1 MGVVVREGFPC
12 RSPGPASTVA
22 QLLKHSFTTCDM
34 TEPGVEDTVP
44 EAGTITQPEQ
54 NSEADA
60 ADLISGA
67 AIDALHDAPDADGS
81 DSTPPRSSSNKI
93 APLSPAGS
101 AGQTTEGGPAPV
113 NRKKACAQFMDGMFM
128 TLVMILATLVSL
140 CAPDLLVWGTDRSS
154 DETIAWINMICFV
167 LFLLEWIIN
176 SVVMTKDTGFPPY
189 LCGFFWWMDAAA
201 TFSMIGDIY
210 FLAQVF
216 APPSTGGAKMKN
228 MKAGKLIKLGRTTK
242 LLRVLRI
249 VRMIK
254 LIKLALK
261 GKEET
266 EEELAA
272 KAEEEA
278 IADKGS
284 VVGQKLAQKTTLN
297 VLLGIL
303 LMMFV
308 LPFLNYD
315 AEDNSFAWGFDQLRR
330 INNQARMTSSAD
342 AFKDFL
348 SPQTS
353 PNAAFEKNPEGQ
365 VVLRQLMYMKL
376 KNGTATYTFALPGW
390 EEAYDKLRTNERLIL
405 EAQLEGG
412 AYATVEYAEI
422 EKLSLTTSPYE
433 VSTADILAM
442 NNTIVLSRRSVAIQ
456 ESYFSFVLI
465 MFIMV
470 MLLGS
475 SAFFNADAN
484 LLVVGPIENMVKRIS
499 DMQAD
504 PLGLNAD
511 IEAEQVRIATE
522 KKKMA
527 EDNDPKLKA
536 KREAEEAKQAA
547 AEAKQAKKKKKKKPE
562 QYETA
567 MLNNTIGR
575 IQQLLRVGF
584 GSAGGE
590 IVAKNLLAAEA
601 GEAPKVASKFGLRVY
616 GIWGFC
622 IIEDFNEILVA
633 LDDDIMTFVNCV
645 AGMVHTEVGKNK
657 GAVNKNIGEAFL
669 LTWKTK
675 PATDPLLK
683 NEDGTP
689 FNELDFVQGKV
700 CDPATGKMIDE
711 GTKEYYFD
719 KLAGGGLPG
728 LDQQEAAECALR
740 SCKAI
745 AEKLDTEMDDR
756 LNSALCKPG
765 SFGAAPDQRKTLLEV
780 LRTSDVI
787 PNSRFRVHMGV
798 GLNYGWGIEGAIGS
812 EHKVDASY
820 LSPNV
825 NTAARLETANHQFGT
840 KMLIS
845 LNVVKMMSQK
855 CQDSLRCVECVRP
868 KGVAIGIRIH
878 TSDQIQMLKD
888 PLNPNPALRLEKYLP
903 PRATQ
908 EFQDLYREGF
918 DAYFQGEWPKAKELM
933 DKCAAMDPGDVP
945 TQVILKQMSD
955 RGNTWKDY
963 WVTKQGEIG
972 SGRALT
978 SK

>member
-1 MGVVVREGFPC
+1 M
-12 RSPGPASTVA
+12 
-22 QLLKHSFTTCDM
+22 
-34 TEPGVEDTVP
+34 
-44 EAGTITQPEQ
+44 
-54 NSEADA
+54 
-60 ADLISGA
+60 
-67 AIDALHDAPDADGS
+67 
-81 DSTPPRSSSNKI
+81 
-93 APLSPAGS
+93 
-101 AGQTTEGGPAPV
+101 
-113 NRKKACAQFMDGMFM
+113 
-128 TLVMILATLVSL
+128 
-140 CAPDLLVWGTDRSS
+140 DRSAKVYQ
-154 DETIAWINMICFV
+154 E
-167 LFLLEWIIN
+167 FL
-176 SVVMTKDTGFPPY
+176 TG
-189 LCGFFWWMDAAA
+189 
-201 TFSMIGDIY
+201 
-210 FLAQVF
+210 
-216 APPSTGGAKMKN
+216 PS
-228 MKAGKLIKLGRTTK
+228 
-242 LLRVLRI
+242 
-249 VRMIK
+249 
-254 LIKLALK
+254 
-261 GKEET
+261 
-266 EEELAA
+266 
-272 KAEEEA
+272 
-278 IADKGS
+278 
-284 VVGQKLAQKTTLN
+284 
-297 VLLGIL
+297 
-303 LMMFV
+303 
-308 LPFLNYD
+308 
-315 AEDNSFAWGFDQLRR
+315 
-330 INNQARMTSSAD
+330 
-342 AFKDFL
+342 
-348 SPQTS
+348 S
-353 PNAAFEKNPEGQ
+353 PNAAFDKNPDGD
-365 VVLRQLMYMKL
+365 VVLREIMFLKL
-376 KNGTATYTFALPGW
+376 ENKSGTSVASDSYAQAGW
-390 EEAYDKLRTNERLIL
+390 AAKYNSLRTNERLIL

-456 ESYFSFVLI
+456 EAYYSFVLI

-511 IEAEQVRIATE
+511 IEAEQLRIATE
-522 KKKMA
+522 KKKLA

-547 AEAKQAKKKKKKKPE
+547 AEAKQAKKKKKKKKPE

-728 LDQQEAAECALR
+728 LDQQEAAECALK

-787 PNSRFRVHMGV
+787 PNSERFRVHMGV

-845 LNVVKMMSQK
+845 QIVVDMMSESEAK
-855 CQDSLRCVECVRP
+855 KLRCVDCVRP
-868 KGVAIGIRIH
+868 KGVQTGINIYTYDH
-878 TSDQIQMLKD
+878 IQQLTNPFSKD
-888 PLNPNPALRLEKYLP
+888 PNLRWAKAYPAADNPK
-903 PRATQ
+903 
-908 EFQDLYREGF
+908 FQDKYREGF
-918 DAYFQGEWPKAKELM
+918 KLYFKGQWSEAIP
-933 DKCAAMDPGDVP
+933 
-945 TQVILKQMSD
+945 ILKECQALAEDDVSTGVLLDYMERLGGSPPLD
-955 RGNTWKDY
+955 HPVFKTWI
-963 WVTKQGEIG
+963 GESGKVG
-972 SGRALT
+972 SGRMLT
-978 SK
+978 AK

>member
-1 MGVVVREGFPC
+1 
-12 RSPGPASTVA
+12 
-22 QLLKHSFTTCDM
+22 
-34 TEPGVEDTVP
+34 
-44 EAGTITQPEQ
+44 
-54 NSEADA
+54 
-60 ADLISGA
+60 
-67 AIDALHDAPDADGS
+67 
-81 DSTPPRSSSNKI
+81 
-93 APLSPAGS
+93 
-101 AGQTTEGGPAPV
+101 
-113 NRKKACAQFMDGMFM
+113 
-128 TLVMILATLVSL
+128 
-140 CAPDLLVWGTDRSS
+140 
-154 DETIAWINMICFV
+154 
-167 LFLLEWIIN
+167 
-176 SVVMTKDTGFPPY
+176 
-189 LCGFFWWMDAAA
+189 
-201 TFSMIGDIY
+201 
-210 FLAQVF
+210 
-216 APPSTGGAKMKN
+216 

-284 VVGQKLAQKTTLN
+284 VVGHKLAQKTTLN

-330 INNQARMTSSAD
+330 ITDDARMDRSA
-342 AFKDFL
+342 KVYQEFL
-348 SPQTS
+348 TGPSS
-353 PNAAFEKNPEGQ
+353 PNAAFDKNPDGD
-365 VVLRQLMYMKL
+365 VVLREIMFLKL
-376 KNGTATYTFALPGW
+376 ENKSGTSVASDSYAQAGW
-390 EEAYDKLRTNERLIL
+390 AAKYNSLRTSERLIL
-405 EAQLEGG
+405 EAKEIDGVI
-412 AYATVEYAEI
+412 ATVEYSEVQHNAE
-422 EKLSLTTSPYE
+422 TTSPYE
-433 VSTADILAM
+433 VTTAQIEAM
-442 NNTIVLSRRSVAIQ
+442 SNVVVLSRRSVAIQ
-456 ESYFSFVLI
+456 EAYYSFVLI

-511 IEAEQVRIATE
+511 IEAEQLRIATE

-527 EDNDPKLKA
+527 EDNDPKVKA

-547 AEAKQAKKKKKKKPE
+547 AEAKQAKKKKKPE

-590 IVAKNLLAAEA
+590 IVAKTLLAAEA

-645 AGMVHTEVGKNK
+645 AGMVHTEVGRNK

-728 LDQQEAAECALR
+728 LDQQEAAECALK

-787 PNSRFRVHMGV
+787 PNSERFRVHMGV

-845 LNVVKMMSQK
+845 LNVVTMMTAESR
-855 CQDSLRCVECVRP
+855 DSLRCIECVRP
-868 KGVAIGIRIH
+868 KGVKIGIRIH
-878 TSDQIQMLKD
+878 TSDQIMSLAD
-888 PLNPNPALRLEKYLP
+888 PFTEEGRKTKVLP
-903 PRATQ
+903 KCASP
-908 EFQDLYREGF
+908 EFQAAYKEGF
-918 DAYFQGEWPKAKELM
+918 EAYFTGDWGTAKSKMEE
-933 DKCAAMDPGDVP
+933 CASIDPDDTP
-945 TQVILKQMSD
+945 TQVILTQMRE
-955 RGNTWKDY
+955 RGDAWNDY
-963 WVTKQGEIG
+963 WVTIPGAPD

>member
-1 MGVVVREGFPC
+1 
-12 RSPGPASTVA
+12 
-22 QLLKHSFTTCDM
+22 
-34 TEPGVEDTVP
+34 
-44 EAGTITQPEQ
+44 
-54 NSEADA
+54 
-60 ADLISGA
+60 
-67 AIDALHDAPDADGS
+67 
-81 DSTPPRSSSNKI
+81 
-93 APLSPAGS
+93 
-101 AGQTTEGGPAPV
+101 
-113 NRKKACAQFMDGMFM
+113 
-128 TLVMILATLVSL
+128 
-140 CAPDLLVWGTDRSS
+140 
-154 DETIAWINMICFV
+154 
-167 LFLLEWIIN
+167 
-176 SVVMTKDTGFPPY
+176 
-189 LCGFFWWMDAAA
+189 
-201 TFSMIGDIY
+201 
-210 FLAQVF
+210 
-216 APPSTGGAKMKN
+216 

-330 INNQARMTSSAD
+330 ITDDARMDRSA
-342 AFKDFL
+342 KVYQEFL
-348 SPQTS
+348 TGPSS
-353 PNAAFEKNPEGQ
+353 PNAAFDKNPDGD
-365 VVLRQLMYMKL
+365 VVLREIMFLKL
-376 KNGTATYTFALPGW
+376 ENKSGTSVASDSYAQAGW
-390 EEAYDKLRTNERLIL
+390 AAKYNSLRTSERLIL
-405 EAQLEGG
+405 EAKEIDGVI
-412 AYATVEYAEI
+412 ATVEYSEVQHNAE
-422 EKLSLTTSPYE
+422 TTSPYE
-433 VSTADILAM
+433 VTTAQIEAM
-442 NNTIVLSRRSVAIQ
+442 SNVVVLSRRSVAIQ
-456 ESYFSFVLI
+456 EAYYSFVLI

-511 IEAEQVRIATE
+511 IEAEQLRIATE
-522 KKKMA
+522 KKKLA

-547 AEAKQAKKKKKKKPE
+547 AEAKQAKKKKKKKKPE

-645 AGMVHTEVGKNK
+645 AGMVHTEVGRNK

-728 LDQQEAAECALR
+728 LDQQEAAECALK

-787 PNSRFRVHMGV
+787 PNSERFRVHMGV

-855 CQDSLRCVECVRP
+855 CQESLRCAECVRP

-903 PRATQ
+903 PRASK

>member
-1 MGVVVREGFPC
+1 
-12 RSPGPASTVA
+12 
-22 QLLKHSFTTCDM
+22 
-34 TEPGVEDTVP
+34 
-44 EAGTITQPEQ
+44 
-54 NSEADA
+54 
-60 ADLISGA
+60 
-67 AIDALHDAPDADGS
+67 
-81 DSTPPRSSSNKI
+81 
-93 APLSPAGS
+93 
-101 AGQTTEGGPAPV
+101 
-113 NRKKACAQFMDGMFM
+113 
-128 TLVMILATLVSL
+128 
-140 CAPDLLVWGTDRSS
+140 
-154 DETIAWINMICFV
+154 
-167 LFLLEWIIN
+167 
-176 SVVMTKDTGFPPY
+176 
-189 LCGFFWWMDAAA
+189 
-201 TFSMIGDIY
+201 
-210 FLAQVF
+210 
-216 APPSTGGAKMKN
+216 

-284 VVGQKLAQKTTLN
+284 VVGHKLAQKTTLN

-330 INNQARMTSSAD
+330 ITDDARMDRSA
-342 AFKDFL
+342 KVYQEFL
-348 SPQTS
+348 TGPSS
-353 PNAAFEKNPEGQ
+353 PNAAFDKNPDGD
-365 VVLRQLMYMKL
+365 VVLREIMFLKL
-376 KNGTATYTFALPGW
+376 ENKSGTSVASDSYAQAGW
-390 EEAYDKLRTNERLIL
+390 AAKYNSLRTSERLIL
-405 EAQLEGG
+405 EAKEIDGVI
-412 AYATVEYAEI
+412 ATVEYSEVQHNAE
-422 EKLSLTTSPYE
+422 TTSPYE
-433 VSTADILAM
+433 VTTAQIEAM
-442 NNTIVLSRRSVAIQ
+442 SNVVVLSRRSVAIQ
-456 ESYFSFVLI
+456 EAYYSFVLI

-511 IEAEQVRIATE
+511 IEAEQLRIATE

-547 AEAKQAKKKKKKKPE
+547 AEAKQAKKKKQKKKPE

-590 IVAKNLLAAEA
+590 IVAKTLLAAEA

-645 AGMVHTEVGKNK
+645 AGMVHTEVQKNK

-669 LTWKTK
+669 LTWKVQPSGEELKFVTG
-675 PATDPLLK
+675 DPPYVDA
-683 NEDGTP
+683 DGQPLVDADT
-689 FNELDFVQGKV
+689 Q
-700 CDPATGKMIDE
+700 
-711 GTKEYYFD
+711 EYYCKRIQD
-719 KLAGGGLPG
+719 GGEESLPG
-728 LDQQEAAECALR
+728 LPKISLTPHSRNAADYALAA
-740 SCKAI
+740 CVAI
-745 AEKLDTEMDDR
+745 AEAVDTEIEKDLASLDSAVDVDSAVEHPAAGHVDD
-756 LNSALCKPG
+756 
-765 SFGAAPDQRKTLLEV
+765 APPRKKSILELLREKI
-780 LRTSDVI
+780 D
-787 PNSRFRVHMGV
+787 PHFRVHMGV
-798 GLNYGWGIEGAIGS
+798 GLNYGWAIEGAIGS

-845 LNVVKMMSQK
+845 QIVVDMMSPACQK
-855 CQDSLRCVECVRP
+855 ALRCVDCVRP
-868 KGVAIGIRIH
+868 KGVATGINIYTCDLMHLDDIFGAPKRL
-878 TSDQIQMLKD
+878 TSAENRKRLATLAAHV
-888 PLNPNPALRLEKYLP
+888 PLCAKP
-903 PRATQ
+903 
-908 EFQDLYREGF
+908 EFQTKYKQAFELYFAGDWTGALPLLEECKALTTVDDPENGGGHGGCNF
-918 DAYFQGEWPKAKELM
+918 EVATGVLIDTIQSYGNSPPKAGEKGYKDGWIPVRGKE
-933 DKCAAMDPGDVP
+933 
-945 TQVILKQMSD
+945 
-955 RGNTWKDY
+955 
-963 WVTKQGEIG
+963 G

-978 SK
+978 AK